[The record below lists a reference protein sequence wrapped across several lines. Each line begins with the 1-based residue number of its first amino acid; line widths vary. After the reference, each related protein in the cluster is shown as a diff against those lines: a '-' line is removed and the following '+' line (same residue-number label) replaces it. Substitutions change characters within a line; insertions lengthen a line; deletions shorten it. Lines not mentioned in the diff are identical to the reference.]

1 MMGHVV
7 SLGSINVDRMRTV
20 SELELAELE
29 QYEWFPDRD
38 ETVRIERP
46 PDALTADPDHVRH
59 GGKGA
64 NQAVAAASAGAETA
78 MLGKV
83 GADHDEFGALDSLL
97 ASAVD
102 VDGVAVAPEPTGR
115 ADVFVGPE
123 GDSWIVIHAGAN
135 GAVDRSYVDRQYET
149 ILGADCL
156 LLQNEIP
163 IEPVA
168 ALLSELAGEP
178 ERPTV
183 VLDPAPAD
191 GTERLIGCDAVDYLT
206 PNEREYEALRPHL
219 GEFSGVLIRTSSGD
233 DVVVEGDDRFTVAP
247 PRVTPVDTT
256 GAGDVMNGFMAA
268 QLAAGASLR
277 EAVETAVVAGALST
291 QTEGAREG
299 IPSLNEIR
307 SVRASEGRV
316 GQP

>member
-1 MMGHVV
+1 MGHVV

-20 SELELAELE
+20 SGSELAKLE
-29 QYEWFPDRD
+29 QYDWFPDRD

-46 PDALTADPDHVRH
+46 PDELTADPDHVRH

-78 MLGKV
+78 ILGKV
-83 GADHDEFGALDSLL
+83 GADHDEFGVLDSLL
-97 ASAVD
+97 ASGVD

-115 ADVFVGPE
+115 ADVFVGPG
-123 GDSWIVIHAGAN
+123 GDSWIVIYAGAN
-135 GAVDRSYVDRQYET
+135 GAVDRPYVDRQYEA
-149 ILGADCL
+149 ILRADCL

-163 IEPVA
+163 IEPIV
-168 ALLSELAGEP
+168 ALLTRLADEP

-183 VLDPAPAD
+183 VLDPAPA
-191 GTERLIGCDAVDYLT
+191 GGAERLIGCEAVDYLT
-206 PNEREYEALRPHL
+206 PNEREYEALRPSL
-219 GEFSGVLIRTSSGD
+219 ERFDGVLVRTSSGD
-233 DVVVEGDDRFTVAP
+233 EVVVEGDERFSVTP

-268 QLAAGASLR
+268 QLAGGAPLR

-299 IPSLNEIR
+299 IPSLDEIR
-307 SVRASEGRV
+307 SVRASGGRP